1 MNPCRGGIL
10 MLQMYVLIL
19 ICAKKLFEFMKK
31 FYLYCEPYKF
41 KQLQDIVKNINNT
54 SLVVPIWW
62 LQ

>member
-1 MNPCRGGIL
+1 MNPYRVGIL

-31 FYLYCEPYKF
+31 FCLYCEPYKF
-41 KQLQDIVKNINNT
+41 KQLQDIVKNINNM
-54 SLVVPIWW
+54 SLVVPTWW